1 MQRSCGR
8 EAWNCGR
15 AILVVFDD
23 RKASVILLLV
33 RLVVEFLVERQF
45 NIIKIAGESAI
56 TRSADRCAGNEGE
69 KKAASKRG
77 LM

>member
-1 MQRSCGR
+1 M
-8 EAWNCGR
+8 
-15 AILVVFDD
+15 
-23 RKASVILLLV
+23 ILLLV

-69 KKAASKRG
+69 KKSRVEARPDVICEPRSWAAG
-77 LM
+77 TH